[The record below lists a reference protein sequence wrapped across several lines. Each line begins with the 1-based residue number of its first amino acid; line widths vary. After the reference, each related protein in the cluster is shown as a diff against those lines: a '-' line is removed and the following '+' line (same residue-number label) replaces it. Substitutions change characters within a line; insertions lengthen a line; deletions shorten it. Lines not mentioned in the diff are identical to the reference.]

1 MDPPSAVRRDTPAE
15 YTVPPFPSLFW
26 PPQSSAIILYELDE
40 MWKFTLFWTLIL
52 YGLFHLGAV
61 GVAVLMHGGKRISN
75 WKYLWLVPLVYFL
88 IAGFEALIAGTLVGL
103 IVGATYL
110 VGGFAM
116 STWIPFIWGWALNP
130 GPLPALSPVALPRCS
145 VQSQNSPTMERQARP
160 RPWSSDRWS
169 PNNSTPT
176 PSYSTPHDIIPYLPH
191 QPKSLSGIALRA
203 FCLGA
208 ALTASLFTSAATLLF
223 TSSSLW
229 RLPFF
234 IAALSL
240 FHFLEFWT
248 TAAFNTPDADVA
260 AFLLTSNW
268 PEYAIAHTVAMIEC
282 LVTHILWRNKHGFGF
297 YVTAIGLV
305 LVVAGQIIR
314 SLAMAHA
321 GRSFSHY
328 VQRQRRPG
336 HELVT
341 TGVYSVLRH
350 PSYFGFFW
358 WAIGT
363 QLVMGNVFSL
373 AGYAAVLSRF
383 FRRRVREEEKFLVGF
398 FGEDYEAYRK
408 RVRVGIPFV
417 S

>member
-1 MDPPSAVRRDTPAE
+1 
-15 YTVPPFPSLFW
+15 
-26 PPQSSAIILYELDE
+26 
-40 MWKFTLFWTLIL
+40 
-52 YGLFHLGAV
+52 
-61 GVAVLMHGGKRISN
+61 
-75 WKYLWLVPLVYFL
+75 
-88 IAGFEALIAGTLVGL
+88 
-103 IVGATYL
+103 
-110 VGGFAM
+110 
-116 STWIPFIWGWALNP
+116 
-130 GPLPALSPVALPRCS
+130 
-145 VQSQNSPTMERQARP
+145 MERQAGRA

-169 PNNSTPT
+169 PTNTPT
-176 PSYSTPHDIIPYLPH
+176 PSYSTPYDIIPYLPH

-208 ALTASLFTSAATLLF
+208 ALAAGLLTSAATLLF
-223 TSSSLW
+223 TSSPLW

-234 IAALSL
+234 VASLSL

-268 PEYAIAHTVAMIEC
+268 PEYAIAHTTALIEC
-282 LVTHILWRNKHGFGF
+282 LVSHLAWRNKNGFGL
-297 YVTAIGLV
+297 YATALGVALV
-305 LVVAGQIIR
+305 AAGQTIR

-321 GRSFSHY
+321 GRSFNHH
-328 VQRQRRPG
+328 VQRHRRPG

-341 TGVYSVLRH
+341 TGIYAVLRH

-363 QLVMGNVFSL
+363 QLAMGNVVCL
-373 AGYAAVLSRF
+373 VGYAAVLVRF
-383 FRRRVREEEKFLVGF
+383 FRRRVREEEKFLVSF